1 MHDKIALLGKDNLN
15 TIEVLIVKTIV
26 NLYLVHEEFVSADNV
41 SREYN
46 EIKERNKESW
56 NFCRIYYIKTKET
69 YCVSC
74 KKYTANKNS
83 SAIKT
88 K

>member
-15 TIEVLIVKTIV
+15 TIEVLIVKTII

-46 EIKERNKESW
+46 EIKERNKES
-56 NFCRIYYIKTKET
+56 
-69 YCVSC
+69 
-74 KKYTANKNS
+74 
-83 SAIKT
+83 
-88 K
+88 